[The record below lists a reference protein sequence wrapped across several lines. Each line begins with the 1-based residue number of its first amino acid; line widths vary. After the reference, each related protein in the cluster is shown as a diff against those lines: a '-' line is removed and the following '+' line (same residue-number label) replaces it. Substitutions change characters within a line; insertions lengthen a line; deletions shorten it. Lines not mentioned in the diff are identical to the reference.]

1 MTATVLTP
9 PTAPDVTVAAPRLAS
24 LRLTFARVLRSEW
37 IKAVTLRSTWIMLA
51 SIAVLIGGFG
61 LIAALTASGATDGSG
76 PGFGGAGR
84 DPVTIVLTGTHPA
97 LLLVG
102 VAGGL
107 VGAREYASGL
117 IRSTLAAVP
126 ARLPVL
132 AAKVLV
138 FSALTGAVVLASTL
152 VAFFAGMALLGD
164 AGATTVAWSD
174 DGVPRAVLG
183 TAAYLTGLG
192 ITGVALGV
200 LLRSIGGS
208 IAALIGGVVFLPTLA
223 TMVLPESW
231 DAVLKYLPSN
241 AANSFTTVTP
251 DTSGALLD
259 TTTGAVVFAAWVLAA
274 VIGAAVSL
282 RTRDA

>member
-1 MTATVLTP
+1 MTTTVLNLP
-9 PTAPDVTVAAPRLAS
+9 APDVASPDPRRAHV
-24 LRLTFARVLRSEW
+24 RLTFARVLRSEW

-51 SIAVLIGGFG
+51 STVGLIAGFG
-61 LIAALTASGATDGSG
+61 LVAAVTASGATESVG
-76 PGFGGAGR
+76 PSFGGSGR
-84 DPVTIVLTGTHPA
+84 DPVSTVLTGTHPA

-102 VAGGL
+102 AAGAL
-107 VGAREYASGL
+107 AGAREYASGL

-132 AAKVLV
+132 AAKIIV
-138 FSALTGAVVLASTL
+138 FSALTAVAVLAATL
-152 VAFFAGMALLGD
+152 VAFFAGMAVLGD
-164 AGATTVAWSD
+164 SGAASVSWSD
-174 DGVPRAVLG
+174 DGVARAVLG

-231 DAVLKYLPSN
+231 DGVLKYLPSN
-241 AANSFTTVTP
+241 AASSFITVTP
-251 DTSGALLD
+251 DTSGAFLD
-259 TTTGAVVFAAWVLAA
+259 TTAGALVFTAWVLAA
-274 VIGAAVSL
+274 VVGAVVSL
-282 RTRDA
+282 RVRDA

>member
-1 MTATVLTP
+1 MTTTVVTP
-9 PTAPDVTVAAPRLAS
+9 PTTPDVTVPVPRRS
-24 LRLTFARVLRSEW
+24 PVRLTFTRVLRSEW
-37 IKAVTLRSTWIMLA
+37 IKAVTLRSTWISLA
-51 SIAVLIGGFG
+51 SIAVLIAAFG

-76 PGFGGAGR
+76 PDFGGPGR
-84 DPVTIVLTGTHPA
+84 DPVTTVLTGTHPA

-102 VAGGL
+102 VAGAL

-132 AAKVLV
+132 AAKTLV
-138 FSALTGAVVLASTL
+138 FSTLTGVVVLGSTL
-152 VAFFAGMALLGD
+152 VAFFAGMAVLGD
-164 AGATTVAWSD
+164 AGATTVTWSD
-174 DGVPRAVLG
+174 EGVARAVLG
-183 TAAYLTGLG
+183 TVAYLTGLG

-231 DAVLKYLPSN
+231 DGILKYLPSN
-241 AANSFTTVTP
+241 AATSFTTVAP
-251 DTSGALLD
+251 DASGAVLD
-259 TTTGAVVFAAWVLAA
+259 TTTGAVVFTAWVLAA
-274 VIGAAVSL
+274 IVGAAVSL
-282 RTRDA
+282 RSRDA

>member
-1 MTATVLTP
+1 
-9 PTAPDVTVAAPRLAS
+9 
-24 LRLTFARVLRSEW
+24 ARVLRSEW

-51 SIAVLIGGFG
+51 SIAVLTASFG
-61 LIAALTASGATDGSG
+61 VIAALTAAGATDGSG

-84 DPVTIVLTGTHPA
+84 DPLSIVFTGTHPA

-102 VAGGL
+102 VAGAL

-132 AAKVLV
+132 AAKILV
-138 FSALTGAVVLASTL
+138 FSALTGVVVLASTL
-152 VAFFAGMALLGD
+152 VAFFAGMAVLGD

-174 DGVPRAVLG
+174 DGVARAVLG

-231 DAVLKYLPSN
+231 DGFLKYLPSN
-241 AANSFTTVTP
+241 AANSVTTVTS
-251 DTSGALLD
+251 DASGALLD
-259 TTTGAVVFAAWVLAA
+259 AATGAVVFTTWVLAA
-274 VIGAAVSL
+274 VIGAAVAL

>member
-1 MTATVLTP
+1 MTTTVHTP
-9 PTAPDVTVAAPRLAS
+9 RTTPDVTVPVPRRS
-24 LRLTFARVLRSEW
+24 DVRLTFARVLRSEW

-51 SIAVLIGGFG
+51 SIGVLIAGFG
-61 LIAALTASGATDGSG
+61 VIAAITASGATDGSG

-84 DPVTIVLTGTHPA
+84 DPLSIVFTGTHPA

-102 VAGGL
+102 VAGAL

-117 IRSTLAAVP
+117 IRLTLAAVP

-132 AAKVLV
+132 TAKILV
-138 FSALTGAVVLASTL
+138 FSALTGVVVLASTL
-152 VAFFAGMALLGD
+152 VVFFGGMAVLGD
-164 AGATTVAWSD
+164 AGATTLAWSD
-174 DGVPRAVLG
+174 DGVARAVLG

-231 DAVLKYLPSN
+231 DGVLKYLPSN
-241 AANSFTTVTP
+241 AATSFTTVTP
-251 DTSGALLD
+251 DASGALLD
-259 TTTGAVVFAAWVLAA
+259 TTTGAVVFTAWVLAA
-274 VIGAAVSL
+274 VVGAAVSL

>member
-1 MTATVLTP
+1 MTTPATPAVP
-9 PTAPDVTVAAPRLAS
+9 VPGQRRADVS
-24 LRLTFARVLRSEW
+24 LTFARVLRSEW

-51 SIAVLIGGFG
+51 SIVVLTAGFG
-61 LIAALTASGATDGSG
+61 VVAALTASGATDGSG
-76 PGFGGAGR
+76 PGFGGEGR
-84 DPVTIVLTGTHPA
+84 DPLSIVFTGTHPA

-102 VAGGL
+102 VAGAL

-132 AAKVLV
+132 AAKILV
-138 FSALTGAVVLASTL
+138 FSALTGVVVLASTL
-152 VAFFAGMALLGD
+152 VVFFAGMAVLGD
-164 AGATTVAWSD
+164 AGATTVGWSD
-174 DGVPRAVLG
+174 DGVARAVLG

-231 DAVLKYLPSN
+231 DGVLKFLPSN
-241 AANSFTTVTP
+241 AANSFTTFTP
-251 DTSGALLD
+251 DASGAFLD
-259 TTTGAVVFAAWVLAA
+259 ATTGAVVFTTWVLAA

>member
-1 MTATVLTP
+1 MTPTVLTP
-9 PTAPDVTVAAPRLAS
+9 PPAPAVAVPSRRPADV
-24 LRLTFARVLRSEW
+24 RLTFVRVLRSEW

-51 SIAVLIGGFG
+51 SIAVLIAGFG
-61 LIAALTASGATDGSG
+61 LVAALTASGATDGAG
-76 PGFGGAGR
+76 PDFGGPAR
-84 DPVTIVLTGTHPA
+84 DPVSTVLTGTHPA

-102 VAGGL
+102 VAGAL

-117 IRSTLAAVP
+117 IRLTLAAIP

-132 AAKVLV
+132 AAKTLV
-138 FSALTGAVVLASTL
+138 FSALTGVVVLASTL
-152 VAFFAGMALLGD
+152 VAFFAGMSVLGD
-164 AGATTVAWSD
+164 GGASAVAWSD
-174 DGVPRAVLG
+174 DGVARAVLG

-208 IAALIGGVVFLPTLA
+208 IAALVGGVVFLPTLA

-231 DAVLKYLPSN
+231 DEVLKYLPSN
-241 AANSFTTVTP
+241 AASSFTAVTP
-251 DTSGALLD
+251 DASGALLG
-259 TTTGAVVFAAWVLAA
+259 TSAGAVVFMAWVLAA

-282 RTRDA
+282 RARDA